1 MCSLVMD
8 HLEPLLST
16 IISLYYCTLF
26 EKAAFPLGLTLHA
39 LPFSMCVCLCIYSNS
54 FILLTII
61 NTQQNVPKV
70 KCFFLRIIYSAVGI
84 SMTVH
89 RVLEMLR
96 SKNRAFRRHAPP

>member
-61 NTQQNVPKV
+61 NTQQNVPTY
-70 KCFFLRIIYSAVGI
+70 F
-84 SMTVH
+84 
-89 RVLEMLR
+89 
-96 SKNRAFRRHAPP
+96 